1 LAKDKGN
8 NNNNKTRTTSW
19 SFANRNLKHINI
31 REWVGD
37 VTDLATLLNTTSR
50 CDAVVGV
57 E

>member
-31 REWVGD
+31 REWVGM
-37 VTDLATLLNTTSR
+37 
-50 CDAVVGV
+50 
-57 E
+57 